1 MRKVKLSKVLSALLL
16 SSVCMLN
23 ATSLQEAVENTLVQ
37 NPELSAIYENNRAYN
52 LYIEEAKGDYRPKID
67 FEVTGESRS
76 TKSKLLN
83 NSSQTE
89 SQDGYD
95 AQLRIEQLIYDGGLT
110 PAKIEEAKLRDQVN
124 MFTNNAKVEGVLLNG
139 VKAYLDLV
147 KYTQRLELSSANLA
161 THKSYLVTAKS
172 TEEVS
177 GDALDTYEVQAKLHL
192 ANKNYLDEVDN
203 EQISQNSFKR
213 ITGSQLEGGVSM
225 PVINLSVL
233 PQHKDDLIN
242 KALSHNFTVL
252 AQMAKIKEQRAIIN
266 QEKAKFLPTLK
277 FNLTGTWDDDLITK
291 DYEKEIYSAKI
302 VLNYNFYTGGKDEA
316 SKTREDIF
324 LKESTKILDSK
335 TDLIVDEV
343 TSSFT
348 TFANVKH
355 KITQLKGY
363 VSTNQDIL
371 AIYKDQFEAGTRTF
385 VDVLDIESDLY
396 NAKVQLIDEEVKL
409 LDTYY
414 TMLALTS
421 SLQDALTAQSS
432 EEKKVEATK

>member
-1 MRKVKLSKVLSALLL
+1 MKKVKLSKVLSALLL
-16 SSVCMLN
+16 SSACMLN
-23 ATSLQEAVENTLVQ
+23 ATSLQEAVENTIVQ

-67 FEVTGESRS
+67 LQITGESRR

-83 NSSQTE
+83 NPSETVD
-89 SQDGYD
+89 QDGYD
-95 AQLRIEQLIYDGGLT
+95 AQLRIEQLLYDGGLT

-124 MFTNNAKVEGVLLNG
+124 MFTNNAKVENVLLNG
-139 VKAYLDLV
+139 VKAYLDLI
-147 KYTQRLELSSANLA
+147 KYTKRLELSSANLE
-161 THKSYLVTAKS
+161 THKSYLVTAKA

-213 ITGSQLEGGVSM
+213 ITGSQLEGKTTM
-225 PVINLSVL
+225 PTINLSVL

-242 KALSHNFTVL
+242 KALSYNFTVL

-266 QEKAKFLPTLK
+266 QEKSKFLPTLK
-277 FNLTGTWDDDLITK
+277 FNLTGTLDDDLVTINTK
-291 DYEKEIYSAKI
+291 KDIYSAKI
-302 VLNYNFYTGGKDEA
+302 ILNYNFYTGGKDKA
-316 SKTREDIF
+316 SKTREEIF
-324 LKESTKILDSK
+324 LKESTKVLDSK
-335 TDLIVDEV
+335 TDLIVDEA

-363 VSTNQDIL
+363 VSTNKDIL

-396 NAKVQLIDEEVKL
+396 NAKVQLIDEEMKL
-409 LDTYY
+409 MNTYY

-421 SLQDALTAQSS
+421 GLQDALTPTQS
-432 EEKKVEATK
+432 EEEIVEVTE